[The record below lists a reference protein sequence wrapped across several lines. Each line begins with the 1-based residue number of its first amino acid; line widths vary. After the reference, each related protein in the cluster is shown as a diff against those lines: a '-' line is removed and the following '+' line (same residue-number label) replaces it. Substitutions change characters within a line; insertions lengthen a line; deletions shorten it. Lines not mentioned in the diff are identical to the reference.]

1 MNVEGAL
8 ETATTLFSW
17 VVTTVTSNAILTA
30 VFVVTT
36 LIPAGIMIFRRVKRS
51 V

>member
-1 MNVEGAL
+1 MEVSTAL
-8 ETATTLFSW
+8 TTATTLFTW
-17 VVTTVTSNAILTA
+17 VIDTITANAILTA

-36 LIPAGIMIFRRVKRS
+36 LIPAGIMVFKKIKRS